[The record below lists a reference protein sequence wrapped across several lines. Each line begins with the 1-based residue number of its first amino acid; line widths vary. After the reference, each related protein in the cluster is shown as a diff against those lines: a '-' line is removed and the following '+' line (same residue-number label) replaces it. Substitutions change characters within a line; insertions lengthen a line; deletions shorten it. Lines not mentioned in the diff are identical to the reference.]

1 MRGPALSRLGSLAAA
16 CALLGGA
23 SVALARSN
31 GYLGGLKTA
40 PAVVVAGSP
49 VVTITDTLRRG
60 ETVSQL
66 FERHAVTD
74 VDWAAIARA
83 VQNFQPRQL
92 KAGLAFLFKQRGNS
106 APHAVAAR
114 VSRDER
120 VILTRVADHWDAS
133 VERIPWRSE
142 PLVVNGSITREAV
155 SVTDAMDN
163 AVSDAV
169 LSAGERNQMV
179 WGLADVY
186 DWEVD
191 FTHDLQPGDQ
201 FHVVAEKLV
210 SSEGEVRFGRVLA
223 ARLDLSGK
231 RLYAFEYDNGTRPAF
246 WDENGRSLQ
255 RDFLRSPLRYR
266 RVSSRFS
273 NSRWQPILHY
283 YRAHQGTD
291 FAAGMN
297 TPVRAVGDGVVV
309 FAGREGG
316 YGNLVEIRHPRGY
329 QTRYG
334 HLNGFAPGIRAGARV
349 EQNDLIGY
357 VGSSG
362 LSTGPH
368 LHFEVRQNG
377 RAVNPLRQLGGA
389 APGAP
394 IPAALRPGFEQ
405 EKQRLLRLLEPQT
418 PIIASTPR
426 T

>member
-1 MRGPALSRLGSLAAA
+1 MTARLQRVASLVVAL
-16 CALLGGA
+16 ALLGSA
-23 SVALARSN
+23 TVSLARRH
-31 GYLGGLKTA
+31 GWLGGLKTA
-40 PAVVVAGSP
+40 PALVVAGAP
-49 VVTITDTLRRG
+49 LVTVADTLRAG

-66 FERHAVTD
+66 FERHSVND
-74 VDWAAIARA
+74 VDWASIARA

-92 KAGLAFLFKQRGNS
+92 KAGLAFLFKQRGAAS
-106 APHAVAAR
+106 PHTVAAR
-114 VSRDER
+114 VSPDER
-120 VILTRVADHWDAS
+120 VILTRTAGRWDAT

-142 PLVVNGSITREAV
+142 PLVVNGSITRQAGTITEAL
-155 SVTDAMDN
+155 DN

-169 LSAGERNQMV
+169 LVRGERNQFV

-201 FHVVAEKLV
+201 FHVVAERLV
-210 SSEGEVRFGRVLA
+210 SAEGEVRFGRVLA

-231 RLYAFEYDNGTRPAF
+231 RLYAFEFDNGTKPAF
-246 WDENGRSLQ
+246 WDENARSLE

-273 NSRWQPILHY
+273 NSRWQPILRY

-291 FAAGMN
+291 FAADMN
-297 TPVRAVGDGVVV
+297 TPVRAVGGGEVV

-316 YGNLVEIRHPRGY
+316 YGNLVEIRHPGGY

-334 HLNGFAPGIRAGARV
+334 HLNGFAPGIRTGVRV
-349 EQNDLIGY
+349 AQNDLIGY
-357 VGSSG
+357 VGNSG

-377 RAVNPLRQLGGA
+377 RAINPLRQLGGA

-394 IPAALRPGFEQ
+394 IPADRRAAFEQ
-405 EKQRLLRLLEPQT
+405 ERQRLLQLLEPS
-418 PIIASTPR
+418 PPAVIASTPR